1 MADFNEEIDLN
12 FKTNAKSVQGSVD
25 GLNVSIDKTTKSTKA
40 NNAEVERQE
49 ESYKSFK
56 TQLREANQELLKMAQ
71 TYGETSK
78 EAVTAAKKV
87 AELKDQIGFAK
98 DLSDSFNPD
107 QKFKALGAATNIA
120 ATSMTGITGA
130 MGLFG
135 DQSED
140 TEKMLLKVQSAM
152 AFSQAISGLSDL
164 GDQFALLRTTV
175 VASYNGLFAAKTADT
190 IATEANA
197 VAENQSFLAK
207 AKNVVVNGALAV
219 STGVVSAAQWVWNTA
234 LYANPVVA
242 VALAIVALVAGLA
255 FLTKALIESSAEN
268 ERAAKAN
275 AKLSSEVDRLKS
287 ASEKSNKQL
296 EINNAQTLAMAKA
309 SGKSA
314 EEIRKLAMELANQE
328 VVEKKL
334 NATKAYSIVL
344 EAQRVAGLEDAT
356 DAQKETFKKAAE
368 YYNSQNQQ
376 LRKAFDDRA
385 QLRRDNEVA
394 ERQEQTDAYNKRLE
408 AAKKRY
414 EEEKAEAERIRKEK
428 IEALKKEFADAQK
441 IADDAKIYNEQAGKT
456 DLEKLQEKFEAEK
469 AILEKNKIDTNE
481 LEIKFLNDR
490 NAILLQQ
497 QKIEY
502 KLEEDKK
509 NKQLEQEKEYKE
521 RLAEITE
528 ESNERLESAEKTLS
542 EVKRQALDE
551 SLNILNQFAGK
562 NKAVALGILAV
573 QKGLAIADVVV
584 NASKSVAGTTAGT
597 ALASANALAQLGP
610 VAGPPVVATIQAAG
624 LKNIAATKISAG
636 VQIST
641 ILAAGLSGA
650 KSITGGDSGGGASVG
665 GGSASAGSA
674 SPQVGFQNSTENQ
687 IANSINNNQET
698 QVIKA
703 VVVGQEVTDQQ
714 TADRNA
720 ITSNSF

>member
-40 NNAEVERQE
+40 NNAEVEMQE

-152 AFSQAISGLSDL
+152 AFSEAISGLSDL